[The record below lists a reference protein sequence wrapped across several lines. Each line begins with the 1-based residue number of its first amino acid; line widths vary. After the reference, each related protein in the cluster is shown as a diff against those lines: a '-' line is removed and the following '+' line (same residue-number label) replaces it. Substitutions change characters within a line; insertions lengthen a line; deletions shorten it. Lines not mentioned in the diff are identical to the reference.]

1 MYNHVIWDWNGTLLD
16 DAWLSLEIVNG
27 LLEKRGLP
35 AVTAE
40 RYQQVFG
47 FPLEGY
53 CRKLGFDLEQE
64 SYAVLSD
71 AFIEIYEKRRL
82 ECHLQDGACRTL
94 EKLRKAGVEQSLL
107 SAYKQKTLVE
117 LVTHFELGA
126 FFEAVVGVD
135 NHYGEGKIE
144 RGRQRIAEL
153 PHPGEQILLVGDTL
167 HDLDVARAMGV
178 DCVLVPSGHQHRR
191 RLESSGERVI
201 ERLPEVLELVETG
214 PANRDP

>member
-16 DAWLSLEIVNG
+16 DAWLSVEIINQ
-27 LLEKRGLP
+27 LLTERGLS

-53 CRKLGFDLEQE
+53 CRKLGFDLERE
-64 SYAVLSD
+64 SYAALSD

-82 ECHLQDGACRTL
+82 ECCLRDGACQTL
-94 EKLRKAGVEQSLL
+94 EKLRQARVEQSLL
-107 SAYKQKTLVE
+107 SAYKQETLAE
-117 LVTHFELGA
+117 LVVHFGLGE

-153 PHPGEQILLVGDTL
+153 PLPGEQILLVGDTL

-178 DCVLVPSGHQHRR
+178 DCALVPSGHQHRR
-191 RLESSGERVI
+191 RLEAGGTRVI
-201 ERLPEVLELVETG
+201 DHLHEVVEMVG
-214 PANRDP
+214 DRPVNRCS